1 MAARDDYLVDTLAE
15 MGVVTDEELA
25 LAQDESMSSGEGVV
39 DTLIAK
45 GVVMPI
51 QVSQAKAAQFGT
63 EFIELGE
70 QTIEDDVVSAVPRNV
85 AHQYKVVPL
94 YMDELSVTVAM
105 ADPSDLDAIDG
116 LGQALGME
124 VNVNVADE
132 EEIEAALKQY
142 YGVAKDD
149 SVSKLLQ
156 DITEGEVQISTI
168 GEVAMADDD
177 EAVDADT
184 PIIKLVNT
192 LIVEAFRMEASD
204 IHLEPMA
211 DRFRVRYRID
221 GVCHEQPAPPR
232 KLQAAVISR
241 LKIMSEMDIAEKRI
255 PQDGRIQANVG
266 GKTIDLRVNC
276 LPTTHGESIVM
287 RLLDKEGLK
296 LGLGQLGF
304 LADDQQTFENLI
316 QLPDGILLV
325 TGPTGSGKTTTLYS
339 CLNYINKPDR
349 KIITVEDPVEYQLEG
364 INQVQVNTAVD
375 LTFANALRAMLRQA
389 PNVVMLGEIRDLET
403 ASIAINASLTGHL
416 VFSTLHTN
424 SATAAVAR
432 LIDIGVKPFL
442 IASATRCLMA
452 QRLVRK
458 ICAKCEGPTDPDT
471 SELGALGLDINNI
484 KDPNFKVGKGCAK
497 CNNTGYKGRFGLFE
511 VYVMEDEGR
520 KLVINKETSGV
531 IQNHARKVGMRTLR
545 EDGARKAIAGM
556 TTPKEVLRVTVGD
569 EN

>member
-1 MAARDDYLVDTLAE
+1 MAARDDYLIDTLAE

-25 LAQDESMSSGEGVV
+25 IAQDESMSSGEGVV

-70 QTIEDDVVSAVPRNV
+70 QTIGDDVVSAVPRNV

-168 GEVAMADDD
+168 GEVDMADDD
-177 EAVDADT
+177 DAVDADT

-241 LKIMSEMDIAEKRI
+241 VKIMAEMDIAEKRI

-266 GKTIDLRVNC
+266 GKTIDLRVTVFR
-276 LPTTHGESIVM
+276 PRTVRAS
-287 RLLDKEGLK
+287 
-296 LGLGQLGF
+296 
-304 LADDQQTFENLI
+304 
-316 QLPDGILLV
+316 
-325 TGPTGSGKTTTLYS
+325 S
-339 CLNYINKPDR
+339 CVCW
-349 KIITVEDPVEYQLEG
+349 T
-364 INQVQVNTAVD
+364 
-375 LTFANALRAMLRQA
+375 
-389 PNVVMLGEIRDLET
+389 
-403 ASIAINASLTGHL
+403 
-416 VFSTLHTN
+416 
-424 SATAAVAR
+424 
-432 LIDIGVKPFL
+432 
-442 IASATRCLMA
+442 
-452 QRLVRK
+452 
-458 ICAKCEGPTDPDT
+458 
-471 SELGALGLDINNI
+471 
-484 KDPNFKVGKGCAK
+484 
-497 CNNTGYKGRFGLFE
+497 
-511 VYVMEDEGR
+511 
-520 KLVINKETSGV
+520 
-531 IQNHARKVGMRTLR
+531 RKV
-545 EDGARKAIAGM
+545 
-556 TTPKEVLRVTVGD
+556 
-569 EN
+569 

>member
-1 MAARDDYLVDTLAE
+1 
-15 MGVVTDEELA
+15 MGVVTDEEMA

-116 LGQALGME
+116 LGQTLGME

-142 YGVAKDD
+142 YGAAKDD

-168 GEVAMADDD
+168 GEVDMADDD
-177 EAVDADT
+177 DAVDADT

-339 CLNYINKPDR
+339 ALAEVNGIGE
-349 KIITVEDPVEYQLEG
+349 KILSVEDPVEYQLEG